1 MAHVADVQ
9 RTIDFYGLL
18 GMEIVNTFTP
28 SSGKLAWAHL
38 KSADADLM
46 VTRANLA
53 VVAEQQAVLFYLY
66 ADDLASLREDLL
78 SKAISAS
85 EISFPFYMPKGE
97 IRVVDPDGYVL
108 LIGQVA

>member
-1 MAHVADVQ
+1 MG
-9 RTIDFYGLL
+9 TP
-18 GMEIVNTFTP
+18 EICGCGP
-28 SSGKLAWAHL
+28 DGDSRQPARRG
-38 KSADADLM
+38 
-46 VTRANLA
+46 RAA
-53 VVAEQQAVLFYLY
+53 AVLFYLY
-66 ADDLASLREDLL
+66 ADDLAPLREDLL